1 MLGQNGRPAR
11 SVKVV
16 QVDAD
21 SMVTGHREGNE
32 AAAGIVGLG
41 MTRYITMFIDDLS
54 ELSPTMIAPI
64 D

>member
-1 MLGQNGRPAR
+1 M
-11 SVKVV
+11 KVV

-41 MTRYITMFIDDLS
+41 MARYITMFTESLS
-54 ELSPTMIAPI
+54 ELLPTIASI